1 MVDKLYTHLFSEVPS
16 IIPTSNNDLFQAS
29 SRSKTV
35 HPPGKTLCNPFKD
48 LRNAGFVDAM
58 HENTDDET
66 MMDPPGQTLATYRF
80 QALHNVSLFFRCWS
94 LPGNFY
100 TAYQ

>member
-1 MVDKLYTHLFSEVPS
+1 MLNSTLTSSLVFPS
-16 IIPTSNNDLFQAS
+16 SSAPPVTTTCFIRAALRPNIPLA
-29 SRSKTV
+29 KI
-35 HPPGKTLCNPFKD
+35 LCNHFKD

-80 QALHNVSLFFRCWS
+80 QALHNVSLFFR
-94 LPGNFY
+94 
-100 TAYQ
+100 